1 MLIASVFFLGDI
13 QERAVIADAGFNIKA
28 GAFNAIKITG
38 NQGKFAACHT
48 LCLSKEK
55 NKAGFAGSDPAK
67 PGLAFTF
74 CGDELPEPLCP
85 ARR

>member
-1 MLIASVFFLGDI
+1 MIARHQGVGADCQRFFLGDI

-55 NKAGFAGSDPAK
+55 NKAGFAG
-67 PGLAFTF
+67 
-74 CGDELPEPLCP
+74 
-85 ARR
+85 